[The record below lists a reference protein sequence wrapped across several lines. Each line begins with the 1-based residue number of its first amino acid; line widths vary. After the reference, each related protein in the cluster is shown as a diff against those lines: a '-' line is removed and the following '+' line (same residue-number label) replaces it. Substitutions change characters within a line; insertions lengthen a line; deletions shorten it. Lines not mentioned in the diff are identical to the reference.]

1 MKAAPTFL
9 MACAS
14 VRLFADAVPPAEKT
28 LPAVVIKGRQDSLL
42 GVADSATM
50 GVTGAL
56 QLAERPILRAGELLE
71 TVPGLIITQHAGGGK
86 ANQYF
91 LRGFNLDHGTDF
103 ATFLDGVPLNMPS
116 HGHGQG
122 YADMNFVI
130 PELVERVNYQK
141 GPYYAQT
148 GDFGTAG
155 AAYLET
161 FKTLPK
167 IAKTRSWSHPTMKA
181 TVNLKLSP
189 RKKPSRLRTA
199 KVVNSMAI

>member
-1 MKAAPTFL
+1 M
-9 MACAS
+9 
-14 VRLFADAVPPAEKT
+14 
-28 LPAVVIKGRQDSLL
+28 
-42 GVADSATM
+42 
-50 GVTGAL
+50 
-56 QLAERPILRAGELLE
+56 RPGEILE

-91 LRGFNLDHGTDF
+91 MRGFNLDHGTDF

-148 GDFGTAG
+148 GDFGTCLL
-155 AAYLET
+155 YT
-161 FKTLPK
+161 SP
-167 IAKTRSWSHPTMKA
+167 
-181 TVNLKLSP
+181 SP
-189 RKKPSRLRTA
+189 RD
-199 KVVNSMAI
+199 

>member
-1 MKAAPTFL
+1 MRLVPLLVAASALT
-9 MACAS
+9 
-14 VRLFADAVPPAEKT
+14 VWADPAPKS
-28 LPAVVIKGRQDSLL
+28 LGKIVVMGRQDSLL
-42 GVADSATM
+42 GVADSATI
-50 GVTGAL
+50 GVTGAV
-56 QLAERPILRAGELLE
+56 QLGERPLLRPGEILE

-91 LRGFNLDHGTDF
+91 MRGFNLDHGTDF

-167 IAKTRSWSHPTMKA
+167 GCLLYTSDAA
-181 TVNLKLSP
+181 DE
-189 RKKPSRLRTA
+189 
-199 KVVNSMAI
+199 